1 MEEVLEPELQ
11 ICDPHH
17 HLYGPGS
24 VFYGP
29 YSLADLRR
37 DYGGHKVTST
47 VYVETQSGFRPSGS
61 LLSMAPVGETEW
73 LVEQAAGD
81 DLIQGYIGYADLML
95 GDAIGDVLDAHAE
108 AAAGR
113 FRGVRFRDSNFNQP
127 KPPPGFL
134 TSAELRSGIRQL
146 EQRDLILELFVLSPD
161 LPDVLQLARSCPDIP
176 IVLDHIGTPVG
187 PDEDPRLRGWTKAE
201 ALARWRRDMAALAA
215 CPNVML
221 KVGGIGMTFV
231 TDPADL
237 DGPVTSESIA
247 AFWGPDLRRLI
258 ELFGTE
264 RSMFES
270 NWPFDAHLCDLV
282 TLWNAFKR
290 MSQDASAAE
299 KANLFH
305 DTAVRVHR
313 L

>member
-1 MEEVLEPELQ
+1 MEEALEPELQ

-37 DYGGHKVTST
+37 DFGGHRVTST
-47 VYVETQSGFRPSGS
+47 VYVETQSGYRPSGS

-73 LVEQAAGD
+73 LAGQVAGD

-95 GDAIGDVLDAHAE
+95 GDAAGDILDAHAE

-113 FRGVRFRDSNFNQP
+113 FRGVRFRTSNFNQP
-127 KPPPGFL
+127 TPPPGWL
-134 TSAELRSGIRQL
+134 TSAELRSGVRQL
-146 EQRDLILELFVLSPD
+146 EQRGLLLELFVLSPD
-161 LPDVLQLARSCPDIP
+161 LPEVLELARSCPDIP

-187 PDEDPRLRGWTKAE
+187 PSADPRLQGWTKAE
-201 ALARWRRDMAALAA
+201 IFARWRRDMEALAA
-215 CPNVML
+215 CPNVVVKL
-221 KVGGIGMTFV
+221 GGIGMTFV
-231 TDPADL
+231 TDPADI
-237 DGPVTSESIA
+237 GPISSESIA

-258 ELFGTE
+258 ELFGSG
-264 RSMFES
+264 RCMFES

-282 TLWNAFKR
+282 TLWNAFKLISR
-290 MSQDASAAE
+290 DGSPAE
-299 KANLFH
+299 RADLFRE
-305 DTAVRVHR
+305 TAVRVHR